1 MTKGLTKKQQKEI
14 DKEVDKQIKK
24 TLKVEEKK
32 LEKEIEQKL
41 HKKFF
46 SKSKQTATFLHS
58 KFKDHASTAIIAA
71 LSFLI
76 ALAWRDLIVKLVKES
91 IKISAI
97 EKYPYLLELYT
108 ALIITVIAI
117 VGIVVVSKWA
127 QKPDTK

>member
-1 MTKGLTKKQQKEI
+1 MVTKKLTQSEKKDI

-41 HKKFF
+41 HKKLL
-46 SKSKQTATFLHS
+46 SKSKKTVVFLHA

-76 ALAWRDLIVKLVKES
+76 AIAWKDLIVKLVKES
-91 IKISAI
+91 INISAL

-127 QKPDTK
+127 QKPE